1 MGNTS
6 LTIVYHI
13 KKKPKY
19 RIVFEF
25 LNLMT
30 LVSTYPFL
38 KEKSEDIWPSS
49 DFFYFPQFHVIHLYD
64 EQISCSF
71 LYGIDKTPQVARTLD
86 LPRLTDLLL
95 SEGDSF
101 DPNGSFPLQI
111 FPFLL
116 NSVLVAELLALAF

>member
-1 MGNTS
+1 
-6 LTIVYHI
+6 
-13 KKKPKY
+13 
-19 RIVFEF
+19 
-25 LNLMT
+25 
-30 LVSTYPFL
+30 VSTYPFL

-49 DFFYFPQFHVIHLYD
+49 DFFYFPQFHVIHLDD

-71 LYGIDKTPQVARTLD
+71 LYGIDKMPQVARTLD